1 MDAVISMVE
10 LAVTIAVCS
19 GVVDVPYCDMVIAS
33 LDASVGDFR
42 LDKIKSVEDNDADSE
57 AVGETKPSAILEE
70 LLDAEGA
77 TVLSADGEN
86 WSPSLNERELDKL
99 E

>member
-1 MDAVISMVE
+1 MVE
-10 LAVTIAVCS
+10 LAVTIAVSS
-19 GVVDVPYCDMVIAS
+19 GVVDVLRCDMVTAS
-33 LDASVGDFR
+33 LDASVGEFE

-57 AVGETKPSAILEE
+57 AVGETKPPARLEE
-70 LLDAEGA
+70 PLDAEGA
-77 TVLSADGEN
+77 TVFSVDGEN